1 VVAVTAPSGAPDSDG
16 IWAVTAGLPEQVEE
30 AVEVAAEVGGLPDPT
45 GVRNIVMMGMGGSGI
60 GGDVVLAIAGPEL
73 AVPLVVSK
81 DYACPAF
88 VDRSSLVIA
97 TSFSGNTAETVEA
110 ATAAADRGAR
120 LICITGGGRL
130 AELAD
135 RVGAPVVAVP
145 DAPQPR
151 AAFGALAAAP
161 LVVLDRLGLVS
172 GMVPALAAAVVHL
185 RSRRDSLIGEGGE
198 AAKVAR
204 RIGRTIPLIHGGGPL
219 GAAAALRWKCQINEN
234 PKCPAFTATQP
245 ELCHNE
251 VTGWGQHGDATRQLI
266 TLVMLRHSF
275 EHPEVVRRFE
285 LVADVVD
292 EVMADVITVQAS
304 GEGPLTQLFDLALLG
319 DFVSIHLAARE
330 GIDPGPIPVLD
341 ALKQAMAATPA
352 TIVV

>member
-1 VVAVTAPSGAPDSDG
+1 VVAVTVPSGAPDSDG
-16 IWAVTAGLPEQVEE
+16 IWAVTAGLPEQVEQ
-30 AVEVAAEVGGLPDPT
+30 AAAQAAEVGGLPDPA

-60 GGDVVLAIAGPEL
+60 GGDVTLAIAGPEL

-130 AELAD
+130 AELAH
-135 RVGAPVVAVP
+135 RVGAPVVPVP

-161 LVVLDRLGLVS
+161 LVLLDRLGLVS
-172 GMVPALAAAVVHL
+172 GMTGATGALAAAVAHL
-185 RSRRDSLIGEGGE
+185 RSRRDALVGDGSE
-198 AAKVAR
+198 AATLAR
-204 RIGRTIPLIHGGGPL
+204 RIGRTIPLIHGGGAL

-251 VTGWGQHGDATRQLI
+251 VTGWGQHGDATRQLL

-275 EHPEVVRRFE
+275 EHPEVVRRFG

-292 EVMADVITVQAS
+292 EVMADVITVQA
-304 GEGPLTQLFDLALLG
+304 LG
-319 DFVSIHLAARE
+319 DE
-330 GIDPGPIPVLD
+330 P
-341 ALKQAMAATPA
+341 
-352 TIVV
+352 